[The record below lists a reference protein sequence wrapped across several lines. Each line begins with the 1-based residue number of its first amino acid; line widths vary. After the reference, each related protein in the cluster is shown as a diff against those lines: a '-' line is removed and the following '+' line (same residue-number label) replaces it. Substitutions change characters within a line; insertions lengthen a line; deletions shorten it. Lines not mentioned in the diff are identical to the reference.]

1 MFSQENFPDLHMSA
15 EEHDDGEQYGT
26 EYTVSFDASLSTF
39 FAL

>member
-1 MFSQENFPDLHMSA
+1 MFSQENFPDLSA